1 MDVIQNFIAGSFA
14 EARTDATAPIIDPA
28 RGEQYLAAPVSW
40 SPDIDLAYKAASDA
54 FGSWRRATPAERS
67 LALFRTADALEA
79 RSEEFIEAESRNT
92 GKPLEWMRTLEFP
105 MILDH
110 LRYFATLARSAP
122 GIAAGEYLSGYES
135 AVRREPV
142 GVCGQITPWNYPL
155 LMAIWKVGAALAAG
169 NTVVLKPSETTPVT
183 TVMLAELAAG
193 YLPPGVLNV
202 VVGDRSTGAALVEH
216 PCPDLISITGSTRAG
231 RDVAAVGG
239 GGLKRVHLELGGKA
253 PVLVFADVDLQAA
266 ARSIAEAAF
275 GNAGQDCAAAT
286 RVLVERSVSEEFVGQ
301 ITERAQST
309 RYGLPQ
315 DDVYY
320 GPLNSD
326 AQLARV
332 QGYVDRL
339 PARATI
345 RTGGNAD
352 QLHGGYFFAPTV
364 VTGLQ
369 QGDEMIQNEVFGPV
383 LTVQE
388 FESEDEAIALGNGV
402 EYGLAASIWTE
413 STSRAHRVSRALDF
427 GQIWI
432 NCHLIQAA
440 EMPNGGFKGSGHG
453 NDLSMMALE
462 DYTRV
467 KHIMTAVP

>member
-1 MDVIQNFIAGSFA
+1 
-14 EARTDATAPIIDPA
+14 
-28 RGEQYLAAPVSW
+28 
-40 SPDIDLAYKAASDA
+40 
-54 FGSWRRATPAERS
+54 
-67 LALFRTADALEA
+67 
-79 RSEEFIEAESRNT
+79 
-92 GKPLEWMRTLEFP
+92 
-105 MILDH
+105 
-110 LRYFATLARSAP
+110 
-122 GIAAGEYLSGYES
+122 
-135 AVRREPV
+135 
-142 GVCGQITPWNYPL
+142 
-155 LMAIWKVGAALAAG
+155 
-169 NTVVLKPSETTPVT
+169 VVLKPSETTPVT
-183 TVMLAELAAG
+183 TVMLAEVAAE

-202 VVGDRSTGAALVEH
+202 IVGDRSTGAALVEH

-239 GGLKRVHLELGGKA
+239 GGLKRIHLELGGKA

-275 GNAGQDCAAAT
+275 GNAGQDCAAAA
-286 RVLVERSVSEEFVGQ
+286 RVLVERSASQEFVGH

-309 RYGLPQ
+309 RYGLPEE
-315 DDVYY
+315 DVDY
-320 GPLNSD
+320 GPLNSET
-326 AQLARV
+326 QLARV
-332 QGYVDRL
+332 QGFVDRL
-339 PARATI
+339 PARATVC
-345 RTGGNAD
+345 TGGNAD
-352 QLHGGYFFAPTV
+352 QRHGGYFFAPTV
-364 VTGLQ
+364 VTGLL

-388 FESEDEAIALGNGV
+388 FGSEDEAIALGNGV

-413 STSRAHRVSRALDF
+413 STSRAHRIGRALDF
-427 GQIWI
+427 GQIWV

>member
-1 MDVIQNFIAGSFA
+1 
-14 EARTDATAPIIDPA
+14 
-28 RGEQYLAAPVSW
+28 
-40 SPDIDLAYKAASDA
+40 
-54 FGSWRRATPAERS
+54 
-67 LALFRTADALEA
+67 
-79 RSEEFIEAESRNT
+79 
-92 GKPLEWMRTLEFP
+92 

-110 LRYFATLARSAP
+110 LRYFATLARSAS
-122 GIAAGEYLSGYES
+122 GIAMGEYISGYES
-135 AVRREPV
+135 GVRREPV

-183 TVMLAELAAG
+183 TVMLAELGAE

-239 GGLKRVHLELGGKA
+239 GDLKRVHLELGGKA
-253 PVLVFADVDLQAA
+253 PVLVFADVDLEAVA
-266 ARSIAEAAF
+266 GSIAEAAF

-286 RVLVERSVSEEFVGQ
+286 RVLVERSAAAEFVGQ
-301 ITERAQST
+301 IIERAQST
-309 RYGLPQ
+309 RYGLPHE
-315 DDVYY
+315 DVDY
-320 GPLNSD
+320 GPLNSE

-345 RTGGNAD
+345 RAGGTSD
-352 QLHGGYFFAPTV
+352 RQHGGYFFAPTV

-369 QGDEMIQNEVFGPV
+369 QGDEMIQHEVFGPV
-383 LTVQE
+383 VTVQE
-388 FESEDEAIALGNGV
+388 FGSEDEAIALGNGV